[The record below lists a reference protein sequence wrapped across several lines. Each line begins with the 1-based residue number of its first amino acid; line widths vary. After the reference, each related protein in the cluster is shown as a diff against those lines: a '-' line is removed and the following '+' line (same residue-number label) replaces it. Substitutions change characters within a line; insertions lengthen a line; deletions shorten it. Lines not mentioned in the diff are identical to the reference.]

1 MRTLDPKYIPILEEK
16 CGRYWW
22 PVEYPEEVSTDP
34 FKNLIITVLSQNTSE
49 INCVRAYK
57 GLAAKFE
64 VKPKVLAE
72 AKIEDIKEA
81 IRSGGLYN
89 VKSKR
94 IKELSQAVLEKFG
107 GDISSVL
114 ALPKE
119 EARKRLMELPGIG
132 KKTADVLLAHRHSY
146 AEVMV
151 VDTHMERIAKRLGL
165 VKQNAKY
172 EEIQKALKVF
182 IPWEKGERTGGLL
195 WLLAKYTCRAQN
207 PKCHE
212 CPIIE
217 LCDYGSKAK
226 KKIRK

>member
-1 MRTLDPKYIPILEEK
+1 MKKLDTRYISVLEEK
-16 CGRYWW
+16 YGKYWW

-57 GLAAKFE
+57 GLKAKFE
-64 VKPKVLAE
+64 VKPEVLAK
-72 AKIEDIKEA
+72 AKIEDLKEA

-94 IKELSQAVLEKFG
+94 IKELSTAVLEKFN
-107 GDISSVL
+107 GDVSSVL

-119 EARKRLMELPGIG
+119 EARKKLMELPGIG
-132 KKTADVLLAHRHSY
+132 KKTADVLLAHEHSY

-165 VKQNAKY
+165 VKPNAKY
-172 EEIQKALKVF
+172 EEIQKALKGF

-207 PKCHE
+207 PKCKE

-217 LCDYGSKAK
+217 VCDYGNKTEK
-226 KKIRK
+226 RK